1 MLIHVVGAG
10 ETLYSIA
17 TRYGLAMSQIIWDNG
32 LTDPENLVVGES
44 LFLRFP
50 KETYIVQSGDTLAR
64 IAAEN
69 QISIQQLLRNNP
81 ILSGNT
87 EIFPG
92 QQLVL
97 SYQQQPTFDLSVNAY
112 SYPNISPPL
121 LNSTLPFLTQIIP
134 FTYGFTTTGNLVE
147 PNDTSLLSAAEKF
160 DVQTVL
166 SLSTLTE
173 NGNFSNELAHTL
185 LNNTDIQNT
194 LIQNLDR
201 TIQSKGFRAIEVDF
215 EFVLKED
222 ALLYA
227 DFIQR
232 LHDYFSPKNIPIF
245 VDLAPKVYA
254 EQPGLLYEGH
264 NYAALGAAAD
274 FVLLMTYEWGY
285 TYGPPMAVAPIQNVR
300 QVADYALREIP
311 AEKIFL
317 GIPTYG
323 YDWILPFKKDTSK
336 AVSISN
342 PQAIAL
348 ARTHKAAIRYDETS
362 QSPWFNYTDDS
373 GQFHEVWFEDARSIQ
388 AKLALAKE
396 KGLFGVNY
404 WNLNRPFPQNW
415 VLLDSLANIRE

>member
-1 MLIHVVGAG
+1 MQIHVVSAG

-17 TRYGLAMSQIIWDNG
+17 TRYGLTMSQIIWDNG
-32 LTDPENLVVGES
+32 LTDPENLVVGEA

-50 KETYIVQSGDTLAR
+50 KDTYVVQSGDTLDQ
-64 IAAEN
+64 IATKN
-69 QISIQQLLRNNP
+69 QTSIRQLLRNNP
-81 ILSGNT
+81 ILSGST
-87 EIFPG
+87 GIFPG

-97 SYQQQPTFDLSVNAY
+97 TYQQQPTFDLSINAY

-134 FTYGFTTTGNLVE
+134 FTYGFTASGNLVE
-147 PNDTSLLSAAEKF
+147 PDDALILSAAENL

-173 NGNFSNELAHTL
+173 SGNFSNELAHIL
-185 LNNTDIQNT
+185 LNHSDIQNT
-194 LIQNLDR
+194 LIQSLDR
-201 TIQSKGFRAIEVDF
+201 TIQAKGYQAIEVDF

-227 DFIQR
+227 NFIQR
-232 LHDYFSPKNIPIF
+232 LHDYFSPHNILIF

-300 QVADYALREIP
+300 QVVDYALREIP

-342 PQAIAL
+342 PQAISL
-348 ARTHKAAIRYDETS
+348 ARIHKAAIRYDETA
-362 QSPWFNYTDDS
+362 QSPWFNYSDDS

-388 AKLALAKE
+388 AKLALVEE

-415 VLLDSLANIRE
+415 VLLDSLVNIRE

>member
-1 MLIHVVGAG
+1 MQIHVVSAG

-17 TRYGLAMSQIIWDNG
+17 THYGLSMSQIIWDNG
-32 LTDPENLVVGES
+32 LTDPENLVVGEA

-50 KETYIVQSGDTLAR
+50 KDTYIVQQGDTLDR
-64 IAAEN
+64 IATEN
-69 QISIQQLLRNNP
+69 QVSIRQLLRNNP
-81 ILSGNT
+81 VLSGNT

-92 QQLVL
+92 QQLIL
-97 SYQQQPTFDLSVNAY
+97 TYQQQPTFDLSVNAY
-112 SYPNISPPL
+112 SYPNIPLPL

-134 FTYGFTTTGNLVE
+134 FTYGFTATGNLVE
-147 PNDTSLLSAAEKF
+147 PDDTFILSAAENQN
-160 DVQTVL
+160 VQTVL

-173 NGNFSNELAHTL
+173 NGNFSNELAHIL
-185 LNNTDIQNT
+185 LNSPDIQDT

-201 TIQSKGFRAIEVDF
+201 TIQSKGYRAIEVDF

-232 LHDYFSPKNIPIF
+232 LHDHFSPKNIPIF

-274 FVLLMTYEWGY
+274 YVLLMTYEWGY

-300 QVADYALREIP
+300 QVVDYALREIP

-323 YDWILPFKKDTSK
+323 YDWTLPFKKDTSK
-336 AVSISN
+336 AISISN
-342 PQAIAL
+342 PQAIEL

-388 AKLALAKE
+388 TKLALAEE
-396 KGLFGVNY
+396 KGLFGINY

-415 VLLDSLANIRE
+415 TVLNSLVNIRE

>member
-1 MLIHVVGAG
+1 MQIHVVNAE

-17 TRYGLAMSQIIWDNG
+17 SRYGLAMSQIIWDNG
-32 LTDPENLVVGES
+32 LTDPENLVVGEA
-44 LFLRFP
+44 LVLRFP
-50 KETYIVQSGDTLAR
+50 KDTYLVQSGDTLNQ
-64 IAAEN
+64 IAAKN
-69 QISIQQLLRNNP
+69 QASIQQLLRNNP
-81 ILSGNT
+81 ILSGST

-92 QQLVL
+92 QRLVL
-97 SYQQQPTFDLSVNAY
+97 TYQDQPTFDLTVNAY
-112 SYPNISPPL
+112 SYPNISPAL
-121 LNSTLPFLTQIIP
+121 LRSSLPFLTQIIP
-134 FTYGFTTTGNLVE
+134 FTYGFTPTGALIE
-147 PNDTSLLSAAEKF
+147 PDDAFLLSAAENL
-160 DVQTVL
+160 DVQTIL

-173 NGNFSNELAHTL
+173 NGNFSNELAHIL
-185 LNNTDIQNT
+185 LNRPDLQNT
-194 LIQNLDR
+194 LIQNLDS
-201 TIQSKGFRAIEVDF
+201 TIQFKGYQGIEVDF

-227 DFIQR
+227 DFIHR
-232 LHDYFSPKNIPIF
+232 LHDHFSPKNIPIL

-264 NYAALGAAAD
+264 NYTALGAAAD
-274 FVLLMTYEWGY
+274 YVLLMTYEWGY

-300 QVADYALREIP
+300 QVTDYALREIP

-323 YDWILPFKKDTSK
+323 YDWILPFKKDISK

-342 PQAIAL
+342 PQAISL
-348 ARTHKAAIRYDETS
+348 ARTHNAAIRYDETS

-373 GQFHEVWFEDARSIQ
+373 GQLHEVWFEDARSIQ
-388 AKLALAKE
+388 TKLALAKE

-415 VLLDSLANIRE
+415 VLLDALANIRE